1 MTPRVRYDLQISP
14 SLAGNLNSDTSNKCI
29 WNDYSLKT
37 KHFDFN
43 RCMPFLCTAELLFLR
58 NAVQCS
64 IEFHPSGD
72 AAERHLWQ
80 CLLDEKAAVP
90 LPIQMWTTDWHFRKC
105 FQITRAE
112 HKHMNTRKH
121 SFMHAHTN
129 TPYTHTHTLRGHHA
143 PAPILCLG
151 CRTGTVQLSAT
162 VVCWLCRDTPP
173 CGTLRRILRAFITHT
188 QSPHTV
194 SWTLSYFICAAL

>member
-80 CLLDEKAAVP
+80 CLLDELAAVP
-90 LPIQMWTTDWHFRKC
+90 LPIQINNRLTFLRKY
-105 FQITRAE
+105 
-112 HKHMNTRKH
+112 
-121 SFMHAHTN
+121 TN
-129 TPYTHTHTLRGHHA
+129 YKSWTHTHLHTLRTSCTCSFSLTRVQDRNSAGLL
-143 PAPILCLG
+143 IIIMII
-151 CRTGTVQLSAT
+151 TVDLS
-162 VVCWLCRDTPP
+162 RDTPS
-173 CGTLRRILRAFITHT
+173 CGALGRILSSFITYT
-188 QSPHTV
+188 QNPHTV
-194 SWTLSYFICAAL
+194 NRTRSYFICAAL